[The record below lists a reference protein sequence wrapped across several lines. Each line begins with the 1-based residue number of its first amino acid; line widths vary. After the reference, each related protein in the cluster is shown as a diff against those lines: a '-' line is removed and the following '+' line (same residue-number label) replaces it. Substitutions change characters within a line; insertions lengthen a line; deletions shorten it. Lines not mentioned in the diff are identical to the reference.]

1 MREKLNEAR
10 KALQTVEDFINENDY
25 DIRITQDDDGRL
37 HLWLVRKDEPCR
49 Y

>member
-1 MREKLNEAR
+1 MMELEDAR
-10 KALQTVEDFINENDY
+10 KSLQEVEEFLNSHY
-25 DIRITQDDDGRL
+25 GFDIRITMDDDKLL

>member
-1 MREKLNEAR
+1 MELEDAR
-10 KALQTVEDFINENDY
+10 KALRTVEEFLSSHDGF
-25 DIRITQDDDGRL
+25 DIRVTMDDDGQL

>member
-1 MREKLNEAR
+1 MMELEDAR
-10 KALQTVEDFINENDY
+10 KSLQAVEEFLNSHDY